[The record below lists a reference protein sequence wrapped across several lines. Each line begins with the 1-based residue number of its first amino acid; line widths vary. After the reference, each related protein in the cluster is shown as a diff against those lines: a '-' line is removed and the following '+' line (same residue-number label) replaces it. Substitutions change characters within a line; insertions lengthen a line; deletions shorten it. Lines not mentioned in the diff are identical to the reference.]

1 MDNAVTVR
9 KRTRYAWDQN
19 TLHSPY
25 EQGIINTIS
34 GGYIDTYSSSA
45 NSAVQ
50 ICYSCANTNVCIRKM
65 SAATWGD
72 WIRFTTN
79 ADMTVKSTPIT
90 MINGWTCPYTANTLK
105 LYQCGNIYMLHGIVR
120 APANYD
126 SSKSDFA
133 EIGTDFNYLN
143 YIMQSA
149 KDSSSIYG
157 NTHNGRLWDQYT
169 QAIAGKEYLIRAV
182 TMLNITG

>member
-25 EQGIINTIS
+25 KQGIINTIS
-34 GGYIDTYSSSA
+34 GGYLDTYSSST

-79 ADMTVKSTPIT
+79 ADVDVELWSGTWTTGSITVPGIQDYTVFRVTMAGQGTDIIATRHTQYLRGTGGYCRITSDASIYFLAATVSNNTLTFSACTAWNMGKQSWDAMTVT
-90 MINGWTCPYTANTLK
+90 G
-105 LYQCGNIYMLHGIVR
+105 
-120 APANYD
+120 
-126 SSKSDFA
+126 
-133 EIGTDFNYLN
+133 
-143 YIMQSA
+143 
-149 KDSSSIYG
+149 IYG
-157 NTHNGRLWDQYT
+157 
-169 QAIAGKEYLIRAV
+169 IS
-182 TMLNITG
+182 